1 MAALPTYFISH
12 GGGPWPWLKVEM
24 GGMYDKLEASLQSIV
39 AELGPKPRA
48 VLCVSGHWE
57 SPGFAVMGAKEP
69 GMVYDYSGFPPFTY
83 TIRYAAPGAPEL
95 AARVQ
100 ELMPGTRLDLQ
111 QGFDH
116 GTFAPL
122 AVMYPEADVPILQL
136 SIRSDYDVEAHLGA
150 GRALRAL
157 REEGVLMIGSGLSY
171 HNLRMLGP
179 AGAKPSSEFDAWLRE
194 SLCASVGEAR
204 NERLRQWESAPSARM
219 AHPREDHLIPL
230 MVAVGAAEEEA
241 ATCVYFEDTF
251 FGAITA
257 SSYRFGAAPAAA

>member
-1 MAALPTYFISH
+1 
-12 GGGPWPWLKVEM
+12 
-24 GGMYDKLEASLQSIV
+24 MYNKLEASLHGIV
-39 AELGPKPRA
+39 AELGAKPRA

-57 SPGFAVMGAKEP
+57 AAQFAVMGAGEP

-83 TIRYAAPGAPEL
+83 TIRYPAPGAPEV

-100 ELMPGTRLDLQ
+100 ELLPGTRLDLH

-122 AVMYPEADVPILQL
+122 AVMYPEADVPVLQL
-136 SIRSDYDVEAHLGA
+136 SIRSDYDVEAHLEA

-157 REEGVLMIGSGLSY
+157 REEGVLILGSGLSY

-179 AGAKPSSEFDAWLRE
+179 TGAKPSSEFDAWLRE
-194 SLCASVGEAR
+194 TLCENVGEVR
-204 NERLRQWESAPSARM
+204 NERLRHWERAPSARI

-241 ATCVYFEDTF
+241 ATRVYFEDTF

-257 SSYRFGAAPAAA
+257 SSYRFGAA

>member
-1 MAALPTYFISH
+1 
-12 GGGPWPWLKVEM
+12 
-24 GGMYDKLEASLQSIV
+24 MYDKLEASLQGIA
-39 AELGPKPRA
+39 AELGAKPRA
-48 VLCVSGHWE
+48 VLSVSGHWE
-57 SPGFAVMGAKEP
+57 TAEFAVMGGKEP

-83 TIRYAAPGAPEL
+83 TIRYPAPGAPEV

-100 ELMPGTRLDLQ
+100 ELLPGTRLDFE

-136 SIRSDYDVEAHLGA
+136 SIRRDYDVEAHLQV

-157 REEGVLMIGSGLSY
+157 REEGVLILGSGLSY

-179 AGAKPSSEFDAWLRE
+179 AGAKPSSEFDTWLGE
-194 SLCASVGEAR
+194 TLCGNVGAAR
-204 NERLRQWESAPSARM
+204 NQRLRDWERAPSARV

-241 ATCVYFEDTF
+241 AKRVYFEDTF

-257 SSYRFGAAPAAA
+257 SSYRFGAA